1 MEEFNTIEKVV
12 ELFRSIN
19 ALGQDNAFFI
29 ACQDKQHVVGVEA
42 GMEYPYDG
50 LLINSTEQGIIAFY
64 LKNPLGGLIGLS
76 KAEKM
81 KLARDKFIFIPTS
94 NIKGVTIKKFALLN
108 SKVKRVT
115 IDTVDGKSHKLY
127 ARIDEKEFPYHK
139 DGFAKFIDKYS
150 K

>member
-1 MEEFNTIEKVV
+1 MEEFNNIEKVT
-12 ELFRSIN
+12 ELFKSIDG
-19 ALGQDNAFFI
+19 LGQDNAFFI
-29 ACQDKQHVVGVEA
+29 ACQDKQHVSGMVA

-50 LLINSTEQGIIAFY
+50 LLINCNENGLAIFY

-81 KLARDKFIFIPTS
+81 KLAKDQHIFIPTE
-94 NIKGVTIKKFALLN
+94 NIENVTIKKFALLN

-115 IDTVDGKSHKLY
+115 IDTADGKSHKLY
-127 ARIDEKEFPYHK
+127 ARLEEKEFPYHK
-139 DGFAKFIDKYS
+139 DGFAKFINKYS

>member
-1 MEEFNTIEKVV
+1 MEEFNTIEKVA

-19 ALGQDNAFFI
+19 GLGQENAFFI
-29 ACQDKQHVVGVEA
+29 ACQDKQKQSGLVA
-42 GMEYPYDG
+42 GAEYPYDG
-50 LLINSTEQGIIAFY
+50 LLINLTERGIVAFY

-81 KLARDKFIFIPTS
+81 KLARDQYIAIPAE
-94 NIKGVTIKKFALLN
+94 NITNVTIKKFALFN
-108 SKVKRVT
+108 SKVKRIV
-115 IDTVDGKSHKLY
+115 IDTADGKSHKLY

-139 DGFAKFIDKYS
+139 DGFAKFMGKYS

>member
-1 MEEFNTIEKVV
+1 MEEFNSIEKVV

-19 ALGQDNAFFI
+19 GLGGDNAFFI
-29 ACQDKQHVVGVEA
+29 ACQDKQKVNGVVA

-50 LLINSTEQGIIAFY
+50 LLINTTEQGIIAFY

-81 KLARDKFIFIPTS
+81 KLDREHYIFIPAG
-94 NIKGVTIKKFALLN
+94 NITNVTIKKFALFN
-108 SKVKRVT
+108 SKVKRIS

-127 ARIDEKEFPYHK
+127 ARLEENAFPYHK
-139 DGFAKFIDKYS
+139 DGFAKFMEKYG

>member
-1 MEEFNTIEKVV
+1 MEEFNSIEKVT

-19 ALGQDNAFFI
+19 GLGQDNAFFI
-29 ACQDKQHVVGVEA
+29 ACQDKQKVNGVVA

-50 LLINSTEQGIIAFY
+50 LLINLTEQGIVAFY

-81 KLARDKFIFIPTS
+81 KLDREHYIFIPAS
-94 NIKGVTIKKFALLN
+94 EIKNVTIKKFALFN
-108 SKVKRVT
+108 SKVKRIT

-127 ARIDEKEFPYHK
+127 ARLEENAFPYHK
-139 DGFAKFIDKYS
+139 DGFAKFINKYS

>member
-1 MEEFNTIEKVV
+1 MEEFNTIEKVA

-19 ALGQDNAFFI
+19 GLGQDNAFFI
-29 ACQDKQHVVGVEA
+29 ACQDKQKVSGVVA

-50 LLINSTEQGIIAFY
+50 LLINLTEQGIVAFY

-81 KLARDKFIFIPTS
+81 KLARDQFIAIPAG
-94 NIKGVTIKKFALLN
+94 NITNVTIKKFALFN
-108 SKVKRVT
+108 SKVKRIT
-115 IDTVDGKSHKLY
+115 IDTIDGKSHKLY
-127 ARIDEKEFPYHK
+127 ARLEEKEFPYHK
-139 DGFAKFIDKYS
+139 DGFAKFLAKYN

>member
-1 MEEFNTIEKVV
+1 MEEFNSIEKVV

-19 ALGQDNAFFI
+19 GLGQENAFFI
-29 ACQDKQHVVGVEA
+29 ACQDKQKVSGVVA
-42 GMEYPYDG
+42 GIEYPYDG
-50 LLINSTEQGIIAFY
+50 LLINLTERGIVAFY

-81 KLARDKFIFIPTS
+81 KLAREYLKDVDIKF
-94 NIKGVTIKKFALLN
+94 
-108 SKVKRVT
+108 SKVKRIV
-115 IDTVDGKSHKLY
+115 IDTADGKSHKLY

-139 DGFAKFIDKYS
+139 DGFAKFMEKYS

>member
-1 MEEFNTIEKVV
+1 MEEFNSIEKVE
-12 ELFRSIN
+12 ELFKKNNGVGENNSY
-19 ALGQDNAFFI
+19 FV
-29 ACQDKQHVVGVEA
+29 ACKDKEKSSGMVS

-50 LLINSTEQGIIAFY
+50 LLINCNENGLAMFY

-81 KLARDKFIFIPTS
+81 KLAKDQFIFIPAS
-94 NIKGVTIKKFALLN
+94 NITNVTIKKFALLN

-115 IDTVDGKSHKLY
+115 IDTIDGKSHKLY
-127 ARIDEKEFPYHK
+127 ARLDEKEFPYHK
-139 DGFAKFIDKYS
+139 DGFAKFIEKYS